1 MDKLPVYH
9 TDAPRPKP
17 RSRILKSLLTV
28 VFLAV
33 ASLVWVGSTVDS
45 QEKISSKVPINA
57 AEIVQHCQLLDVQPG
72 PPQDFHHRSH
82 SDRFVPGTPPTLI
95 KNATIWTGRESGNE
109 VVNGDLL
116 LDKGLIKAI
125 GGVYNTSLLD
135 YHNLVTIEAEG
146 AWITPGC
153 SILLPSFRKTL
164 LTRWTSASL
173 TCTPIWE

>member
-1 MDKLPVYH
+1 MDKLPVYR

-17 RSRILKSLLTV
+17 QSRILKFLLTAV
-28 VFLAV
+28 LLAI

-45 QEKISSKVPINA
+45 QEKVSSKVPINA

-72 PPQDFHHRSH
+72 PPQNFQHRSH

-116 LDKGLIKAI
+116 LDRGLIKAI
-125 GGVYNTSLLD
+125 GSVNHTSLLD
-135 YHNLVTIEAEG
+135 YHNLVTIEAGG

-153 SILLPSFRKTL
+153 LILLP
-164 LTRWTSASL
+164 
-173 TCTPIWE
+173 

>member
-1 MDKLPVYH
+1 MDKLPVYC

-17 RSRILKSLLTV
+17 QSRIFKSLLAAV
-28 VFLAV
+28 LLAV
-33 ASLVWVGSTVDS
+33 ASLVWVGTTVDS
-45 QEKISSKVPINA
+45 QDKISSKVPINA

-116 LDKGLIKAI
+116 LDRGLVKAI
-125 GGVYNTSLLD
+125 GSVDDTSLLD
-135 YHNLVTIEAEG
+135 YHNLVTIEAGG
-146 AWITPGC
+146 AWVTPGY
-153 SILLPSFRKTL
+153 SILLP
-164 LTRWTSASL
+164 
-173 TCTPIWE
+173 